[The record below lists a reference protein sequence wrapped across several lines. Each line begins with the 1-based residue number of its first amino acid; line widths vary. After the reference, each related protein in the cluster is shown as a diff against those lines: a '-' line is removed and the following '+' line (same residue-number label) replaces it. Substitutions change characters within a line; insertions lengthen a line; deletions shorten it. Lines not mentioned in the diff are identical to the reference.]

1 MNEERRKFIQDLY
14 IRVCRD
20 SGFAMEYTRAAH
32 FAGKVG
38 GFHAMDVWTAMP
50 SLQVMEQIAKG
61 EHPAAWHEESSPHLD
76 NPAH

>member
-1 MNEERRKFIQDLY
+1 MSEERRKFIQDLY

-20 SGFAMEYTRAAH
+20 SGFTMEYTRAAH

-50 SLQVMEQIAKG
+50 SLQVMEQIATC
-61 EHPAAWHEESSPHLD
+61 EHPAARPLPSD
-76 NPAH
+76 QGIGR